1 MKRHMF
7 WRFHLLIMTEPILS
21 LFLRFLAP
29 MLPVHCYL
37 YSKARTVLKSLAKA
51 GGTLEFSNI
60 NDGNIRLPV
69 DDNSELR
76 ITWNLSHSH

>member
-7 WRFHLLIMTEPILS
+7 MALPLAYYDRTYFIVVPAFFRSYVTSTLL
-21 LFLRFLAP
+21 
-29 MLPVHCYL
+29 L

-51 GGTLEFSNI
+51 GSTLEFSNI

-69 DDNSELR
+69 GNNSELR
-76 ITWNLSHSH
+76 ITWDLSHSH